1 MQTSEIPK
9 SDLGGHSVT
18 DSKGVGAF
26 PLQNGLRA
34 PAWAGPWRPPLDLGH
49 GEEATGRGTSL
60 RDFQR
65 LEILEINLWVLHVC
79 FSALTT

>member
-1 MQTSEIPK
+1 MQISEIPK

-34 PAWAGPWRPPLDLGH
+34 PA
-49 GEEATGRGTSL
+49 
-60 RDFQR
+60 
-65 LEILEINLWVLHVC
+65 
-79 FSALTT
+79 